1 MFTIITTTF
10 NCGSDLVA
18 TISSIKE
25 QTYKN
30 LQWIVLDGAST
41 DGTLDL
47 LQANID
53 LIGHFRSRFDDGIYA
68 SWNEAIP
75 HIENKW
81 VIFMG
86 AGDTFFSKHTL
97 SNIAPHLTNLEEAML
112 VYGKTTIV
120 DKNSNELQ
128 RQGQVDLKKWNQG
141 LPQLPCTNS
150 IMHNKQIF
158 TDGLIFDDNYKVFAD
173 AKLLLQTM
181 ASSEPVFLDIDIGKM
196 LNGGISTSPRGWLL
210 TLQETTRIREELGLV
225 LPPSQWAPFETAS

>member
-86 AGDTFFSKHTL
+86 AGDTFFECKAPL
-97 SNIAPHLTNLEEAML
+97 SNIAPHLTSLEEAML

-128 RQGQVDLKKWNQG
+128 REGQVDKRSG
-141 LPQLPCTNS
+141 
-150 IMHNKQIF
+150 IR
-158 TDGLIFDDNYKVFAD
+158 G
-173 AKLLLQTM
+173 
-181 ASSEPVFLDIDIGKM
+181 FL
-196 LNGGISTSPRGWLL
+196 SY
-210 TLQETTRIREELGLV
+210 LV
-225 LPPSQWAPFETAS
+225 LTRSCIINKFSLTA